1 MNLERYVQLA
11 RDRHVAMAEAY
22 HDSGRRGKA
31 REHLC
36 VAVFYDN
43 GGFTRQLCKDLEE
56 LRDCMRDTLSGVVRE
71 PRGARRRLRTLMGLY
86 DAHDKTLDDDGDDDD
101 SHDIDTLPLHPSR
114 DAGDDEEHDDDD
126 DEAASKV
133 KAKPHKLT
141 HRQRRPK
148 SRTKSRPRGRSSFR
162 INL

>member
-11 RDRHVAMAEAY
+11 RDRHVALAEAY

-36 VAVFYDN
+36 VALFYDN
-43 GGFTRQLCKDLEE
+43 GGFTRQLCADLEE

-101 SHDIDTLPLHPSR
+101 GHDIDTPSR

-133 KAKPHKLT
+133 KAKSHKLT

-162 INL
+162 RNL